1 MTRARLSLAIAAA
14 ASLAAATL
22 AAAAPSAPPAGATA
36 GPFSHAALDTVLTA
50 IGITLT
56 LIGFTTYIE
65 LTIAGGLLTVGCV
78 IAWIRRTRTDVVEL
92 PLE

>member
-1 MTRARLSLAIAAA
+1 VTPLD
-14 ASLAAATL
+14 
-22 AAAAPSAPPAGATA
+22 PEVPPVGEEIHL
-36 GPFSHAALDTVLTA
+36 PEPTVVPALTA

-65 LTIAGGLLTVGCV
+65 LTIAGGLLTVGCA
-78 IAWIRRTRTDVVEL
+78 IAWIRRVRSDVDEL

>member
-1 MTRARLSLAIAAA
+1 MSPLD
-14 ASLAAATL
+14 
-22 AAAAPSAPPAGATA
+22 PDVPPVGEEIHLPEPTVV
-36 GPFSHAALDTVLTA
+36 PVLTA

-78 IAWIRRTRTDVVEL
+78 IAWIRRTRADIDEL

>member
-1 MTRARLSLAIAAA
+1 VSPLD
-14 ASLAAATL
+14 
-22 AAAAPSAPPAGATA
+22 PDVPPVGEEIHL
-36 GPFSHAALDTVLTA
+36 PEPTVVPALTA

-56 LIGFTTYIE
+56 LIGFTTFIE

-78 IAWIRRTRTDVVEL
+78 IAWIRRTRADVDKL

>member
-1 MTRARLSLAIAAA
+1 MSPLD
-14 ASLAAATL
+14 
-22 AAAAPSAPPAGATA
+22 PDVPPVGEEIHLPEPTVV
-36 GPFSHAALDTVLTA
+36 PVLTA

-78 IAWIRRTRTDVVEL
+78 IAWIGMAAGGVPML
-92 PLE
+92 PV

>member
-1 MTRARLSLAIAAA
+1 MSPLDPDVPPVGEEIHLPE
-14 ASLAAATL
+14 
-22 AAAAPSAPPAGATA
+22 PSVVP
-36 GPFSHAALDTVLTA
+36 VLTA

-78 IAWIRRTRTDVVEL
+78 IAWIRRTRTDIDDL

>member
-1 MTRARLSLAIAAA
+1 VSPLD
-14 ASLAAATL
+14 
-22 AAAAPSAPPAGATA
+22 PDVPPVGEEIHLPEPTVV
-36 GPFSHAALDTVLTA
+36 PVLTA

-56 LIGFTTYIE
+56 LIGFTTFIE

-78 IAWIRRTRTDVVEL
+78 IAWIRRTRTDIDDL

>member
-1 MTRARLSLAIAAA
+1 MSPLD
-14 ASLAAATL
+14 
-22 AAAAPSAPPAGATA
+22 PDVPPVGEEIHLPEPTVV
-36 GPFSHAALDTVLTA
+36 PVLTA

-56 LIGFTTYIE
+56 LIGFTTFIE

-78 IAWIRRTRTDVVEL
+78 IAWIRRTRTDIDDL

>member
-1 MTRARLSLAIAAA
+1 MTPLD
-14 ASLAAATL
+14 
-22 AAAAPSAPPAGATA
+22 PDVPPVGEEIHLPEPTVV
-36 GPFSHAALDTVLTA
+36 PVLTA

-78 IAWIRRTRTDVVEL
+78 VAWIRRTRTDVDEL

>member
-1 MTRARLSLAIAAA
+1 MTPLD
-14 ASLAAATL
+14 
-22 AAAAPSAPPAGATA
+22 PDVPPVGEEIHLPEPTVV
-36 GPFSHAALDTVLTA
+36 PVLTA

-78 IAWIRRTRTDVVEL
+78 IAWIRRTRTDVDEL

>member
-1 MTRARLSLAIAAA
+1 VSPLD
-14 ASLAAATL
+14 
-22 AAAAPSAPPAGATA
+22 PDVPPVGEEIHLPEPTVV
-36 GPFSHAALDTVLTA
+36 PVLTA

-78 IAWIRRTRTDVVEL
+78 IAWIRRTRADVDKL

>member
-1 MTRARLSLAIAAA
+1 VSPLD
-14 ASLAAATL
+14 
-22 AAAAPSAPPAGATA
+22 PDVPPVGEEIHLPEPTVV
-36 GPFSHAALDTVLTA
+36 PVLTA

-78 IAWIRRTRTDVVEL
+78 ITWIRRTRSDIDDL

>member
-1 MTRARLSLAIAAA
+1 VTPLDPDVPPVGEEIHLPEPTVVPVLA
-14 ASLAAATL
+14 
-22 AAAAPSAPPAGATA
+22 
-36 GPFSHAALDTVLTA
+36 A

-78 IAWIRRTRTDVVEL
+78 IAWIRRTRTDVDEL